1 MIRPFKVSSAY
12 AALDSNRLGC
22 HIRKIII
29 LLAYDVFV
37 FGRAFSG
44 LRERTRRR
52 ISRSCLKNDLP
63 FRRAGRYYL
72 LGIFQ
77 R

>member
-52 ISRSCLKNDLP
+52 ISRSCLKNGAVALSP
-63 FRRAGRYYL
+63 NKSKTGRP
-72 LGIFQ
+72 
-77 R
+77 